1 MPDSDRSSERQRFA
15 RKAKRSAC
23 EPCFRAFACVAL
35 LYQFALL
42 PGDKMRKRQ
51 KQARKMRRA
60 EKRLKKARVFP
71 FCIVLYS
78 FALAAVRLP
87 GWQVCKESSARA
99 EDTRAIGFGFP
110 RSFCLAREVCDTCVN
125 NSSQLCVFALLLR
138 HGLTLDANQEYASS
152 CKLLHRAFA
161 SARISLFFKL
171 LAPSK
176 IFELSAVPGVVSGS
190 RSS

>member
-1 MPDSDRSSERQRFA
+1 MSVGALHARQSDQSVSPAPGCSMWCVDVSVWFTARGQDAQAPEASPQDAESREEVEEGSSFPIQYRAVFGRVRSSL
-15 RKAKRSAC
+15 
-23 EPCFRAFACVAL
+23 V
-35 LYQFALL
+35 
-42 PGDKMRKRQ
+42 
-51 KQARKMRRA
+51 
-60 EKRLKKARVFP
+60 
-71 FCIVLYS
+71 
-78 FALAAVRLP
+78 P
-87 GWQVCKESSARA
+87 GWQTCEESRARA

-125 NSSQLCVFALLLR
+125 NSSQLCAFALLLR